1 MKGERPVF
9 LQVPGHENLGRENY
23 RMQWEQYPNAP
34 WCRTIMRAP
43 SFGCCRKSVLGIV
56 HGVWTRGCLLIL
68 RKGHVQFFLLL
79 MFGFSPVLKLEQPTA
94 EKNWLLRVCGHFLM
108 TSLSPFSSSLVSH
121 HREHLIETVTITITA
136 KHLIE
141 TPLSTGATTTP
152 SKSTIGPN
160 KFTSVILKHRS

>member
-34 WCRTIMRAP
+34 WCRTIMRTLN
-43 SFGCCRKSVLGIV
+43 LGV
-56 HGVWTRGCLLIL
+56 AERVSWALSMASELEGVFWFYVRGT
-68 RKGHVQFFLLL
+68 FDFSYYS